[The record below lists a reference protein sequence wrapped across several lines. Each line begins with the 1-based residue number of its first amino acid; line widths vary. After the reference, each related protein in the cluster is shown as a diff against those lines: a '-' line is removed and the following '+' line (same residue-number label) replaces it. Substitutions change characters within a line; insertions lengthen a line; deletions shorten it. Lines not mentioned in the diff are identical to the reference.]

1 MNSNGQDASERP
13 EWLWTRI
20 IELAD
25 WENMPGDQ
33 PYELRAYIEGL
44 EADRDLWRG
53 RANEMGHRWLK
64 AEARIAELESQ
75 VMDMAVTIATE
86 REQVAQLEKF
96 LDDLA
101 THDSDIELV
110 PPAEE
115 PCAECAHEYNS
126 SECRQC
132 KPPDWSH
139 FTHEGEPPAEGLTM
153 AKIHAAHKYMKD
165 LTQAED
171 EPARILEPVLDGDT
185 APPADPYCQYCGER
199 GQNCHCDIPPI
210 GQPPAALTR
219 DEEEILRDPRPG
231 KGVIVT
237 EGYAPLPAEGPEKSE
252 ADMGIEMLWPEEGE
266 KNG

>member
-1 MNSNGQDASERP
+1 MTAPPRPYKSPEHTMDAYERRM
-13 EWLWTRI
+13 W
-20 IELAD
+20 
-25 WENMPGDQ
+25 
-33 PYELRAYIEGL
+33 AYIEHLEAENRNLRESCEVLKGL
-44 EADRDLWRG
+44 EQQ
-53 RANEMGHRWLK
+53 ANT
-64 AEARIAELESQ
+64 RIAELERF
-75 VMDMAVTIATE
+75 I
-86 REQVAQLEKF
+86 
-96 LDDLA
+96 DDLA

-110 PPAEE
+110 PPAGE